1 MYEITS
7 HSKQKAKEYDVIIK
21 PSANKNKK
29 IDVFKNDTKIASI
42 GAIGY
47 KDYGTYLQENGK
59 EYADKKRKLYRQR
72 HKKDLNAGN
81 GLWANRILW

>member
-47 KDYGTYLQENGK
+47 KDYGIYLDENGK
-59 EYADKKRKLYRQR
+59 EYADKRRKLYRQR
-72 HKKDLNAGN
+72 HKKDLNSKN

>member
-1 MYEITS
+1 MYNITS
-7 HSKQKAKEYDVIIK
+7 YSKTKAKEYGVIIK

-29 IDVFKNDTKIASI
+29 IDVFKDDKKIASI

-59 EYADKKRKLYRQR
+59 QYADKRRQLYRER
-72 HKKDLNAGN
+72 HKKDLNTGN

>member
-7 HSKQKAKEYDVIIK
+7 HSKKKAKAFGVDIK

-29 IDVFKNDTKIASI
+29 IDVFKDDKKIATI

-59 EYADKKRKLYRQR
+59 EFAEKKRQLYRQR
-72 HKKDLNAGN
+72 HKKDLNSKN

>member
-1 MYEITS
+1 MYNITS
-7 HSKQKAKEYDVIIK
+7 YSKTKEKEYRVIIK

-29 IDVFKNDTKIASI
+29 IDVFKDDKKIASI

-59 EYADKKRKLYRQR
+59 QYADKRRQLYRER
-72 HKKDLNAGN
+72 HKKDLNTGN